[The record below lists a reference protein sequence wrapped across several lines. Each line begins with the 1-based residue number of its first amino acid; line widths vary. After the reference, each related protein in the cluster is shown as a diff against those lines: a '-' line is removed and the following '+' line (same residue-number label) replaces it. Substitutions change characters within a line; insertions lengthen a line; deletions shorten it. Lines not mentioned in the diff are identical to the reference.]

1 MSGGEAESGP
11 PQIEFDPRK
20 DLENRIKHGISLGRA
35 ADMVLLSPPLVDDRF
50 TYGEVRY
57 RGYGKID
64 DEYYSLA
71 FTIRGGRLRA
81 ISLRPMSKRERA
93 RHANT

>member
-1 MSGGEAESGP
+1 MSEGEAEPG
-11 PQIEFDPRK
+11 PQIELDPRK
-20 DLENRIKHGISLGRA
+20 DRENRIKHGISLARA
-35 ADMVLLSPPLVDDRF
+35 ADMVLLSPPILDDRF
-50 TYGEVRY
+50 AYGEIRY

-64 DEYYSLA
+64 NDYYVLA

-93 RHANT
+93 RYAIT